1 MAVHTFEEIRDE
13 AERQVKV
20 IDEQKQAKAAKPRS
34 RKKKTAVEI
43 MNEDMEQF
51 DADIKSMME
60 EAAPKTPLEAAIDR
74 ATGFKPEDAVQDMLE
89 KEQGDSET
97 KQGDSETEQGDSE
110 TKPAETETEKPET
123 ETESTDSETDS
134 AETGTEKP
142 DSETIAKNAASKNID
157 WVKETYECF
166 VKDAKDIDPTDPV
179 KAIDFYFQKNATDE
193 LKARCKAEGKD
204 AKGCWKFIEAV
215 ARKALH
221 GSSGHIDPA
230 VVYAIAMHW
239 FEDVPKDWDKKPAT
253 SSTSKTSK
261 PAKAA
266 KPAKTA
272 KPKKPAETPSEIKK
286 EKAKAK
292 AAKKRKPKAQ
302 QGFFFEMLE
311 TPAEGG
317 TEK

>member
-1 MAVHTFEEIRDE
+1 MSVHTFEEIRDE
-13 AERQVKV
+13 AERQGKV
-20 IDEQKQAKAAKPRS
+20 IDEQKKAEAKKPKP

-43 MNEDMEQF
+43 MNEDMEQM
-51 DADIKSMME
+51 DADVKSMIE
-60 EAAPKTPLEAAIDR
+60 EARPKTPLEAAIDR
-74 ATGFKPEDAVQDMLE
+74 ATGFKPEDAV
-89 KEQGDSET
+89 KAIVG
-97 KQGDSETEQGDSE
+97 
-110 TKPAETETEKPET
+110 
-123 ETESTDSETDS
+123 TDS

-142 DSETIAKNAASKNID
+142 DSETDSAEDETEQGDSETKPAEDETPAKKPAKRD
-157 WVKETYECF
+157 WVKEAYECF

-179 KAIDFYFQKNATDE
+179 KAIEVYFEKNATDE

-204 AKGCWKFIEAV
+204 AEGCWKFIEAV

-239 FEDVPKDWDKKPAT
+239 FEDVPKDWDKPAP
-253 SSTSKTSK
+253 SPK
-261 PAKAA
+261 PAKAST
-266 KPAKTA
+266 PAKTT

-292 AAKKRKPKAQ
+292 AAKKRKSKAQ

-311 TPAEGG
+311 TPVEGG